1 MVFIFKHFGSSMDD
15 SVLQLKHGNSVARD
29 GREGKTKH
37 RKEKNNGKNIK
48 KEKTKKK
55 QDERGRS
62 PSFFAL
68 LLTLFCEEFCQPLLR
83 GRFC

>member
-1 MVFIFKHFGSSMDD
+1 MDN

-48 KEKTKKK
+48 KKNKK
-55 QDERGRS
+55 QKRNRMKEEGARVS
-62 PSFFAL
+62 LP
-68 LLTLFCEEFCQPLLR
+68 FC
-83 GRFC
+83 

>member
-1 MVFIFKHFGSSMDD
+1 MVFIFKHFGSSMDN

-48 KEKTKKK
+48 KKKK
-55 QDERGRS
+55 QKRNRMK
-62 PSFFAL
+62 
-68 LLTLFCEEFCQPLLR
+68 EEGARVSLPFY
-83 GRFC
+83 

>member
-1 MVFIFKHFGSSMDD
+1 MDD

-48 KEKTKKK
+48 KIK
-55 QDERGRS
+55 QKRNRMKEEGARVS
-62 PSFFAL
+62 LP
-68 LLTLFCEEFCQPLLR
+68 FC
-83 GRFC
+83 

>member
-48 KEKTKKK
+48 KIK
-55 QDERGRS
+55 QKRNRMKEEGARVS
-62 PSFFAL
+62 LP
-68 LLTLFCEEFCQPLLR
+68 FC
-83 GRFC
+83 

>member
-1 MVFIFKHFGSSMDD
+1 MVFIFKHFGSSMDN

-48 KEKTKKK
+48 KKNKK
-55 QDERGRS
+55 QKRNRMKEEGARVS
-62 PSFFAL
+62 LP
-68 LLTLFCEEFCQPLLR
+68 FC
-83 GRFC
+83 

>member
-37 RKEKNNGKNIK
+37 RKEKNNGKKIK
-48 KEKTKKK
+48 KIKNKK
-55 QDERGRS
+55 ETG
-62 PSFFAL
+62 
-68 LLTLFCEEFCQPLLR
+68 
-83 GRFC
+83 